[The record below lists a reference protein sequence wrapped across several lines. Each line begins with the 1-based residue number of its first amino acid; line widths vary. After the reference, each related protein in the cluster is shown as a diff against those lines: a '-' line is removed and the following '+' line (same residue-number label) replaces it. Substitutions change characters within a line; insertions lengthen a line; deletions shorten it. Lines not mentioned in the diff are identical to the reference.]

1 MAKIIQKEMGA
12 HCPLAGFIPYNDCR
26 KCPNHYKGSCED
38 ESHKSEAE
46 KAKLIEQVKHVTLS
60 PTFT

>member
-1 MAKIIQKEMGA
+1 MTKIIQKEMGA
-12 HCPLAGFIPYNDCR
+12 HCPLAGFIPYSDCK

-46 KAKLIEQVKHVTLS
+46 KAKLVEQISKW
-60 PTFT
+60 